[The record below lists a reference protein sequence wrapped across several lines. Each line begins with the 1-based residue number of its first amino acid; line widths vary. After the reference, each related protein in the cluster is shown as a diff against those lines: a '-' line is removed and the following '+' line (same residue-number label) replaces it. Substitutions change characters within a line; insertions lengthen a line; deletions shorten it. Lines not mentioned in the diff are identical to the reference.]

1 MTAAHLHLLLNH
13 IPVLGTFFGLILLF
27 LGLTKRSKTLQ
38 IAGLATF
45 FIVGLVTIPA
55 YLTGEAAEHATEHLS
70 GSSHDML
77 HEHEE
82 LGLYGFIISLI
93 LGMISG
99 FFWFL
104 VTRNRHLHYKKALW
118 AILIASLFS
127 FFVMV
132 LIGGHGGKIRRPE
145 LRSEIQEVEHTSSL
159 YYFDRD

>member
-13 IPVLGTFFGLILLF
+13 IPILGTFFGLILLF

-38 IAGLATF
+38 KVGLATF

-82 LGLYGFIISLI
+82 LGMYGLIISLV
-93 LGMISG
+93 LGTISG

-104 VTRNRHLHYKKALW
+104 VARNRHLDYKKVLW
-118 AILIASLFS
+118 AILLGSLFS
-127 FFVMV
+127 FFMMFF
-132 LIGGHGGKIRRPE
+132 IGGHGGKIRRPE
-145 LRSEIQEVEHTSSL
+145 LRGVIQDGQHISSL